1 MNRCICCLEKKWI
14 EPLIEGLKGLPD
26 TLVDT
31 LVSKISALQT
41 KYDTTLDEIEAPN
54 QGNRVNTG
62 RND

>member
-1 MNRCICCLEKKWI
+1 MLLEKKWI

-41 KYDTTLDEIEAPN
+41 KYDTTLDEIEA
-54 QGNRVNTG
+54 QIKETRVNTG